1 MSTLIEPQTRNT
13 SEDAP
18 GHPEAQPTSTAQSP
32 RILAGVIRFLVPV
45 AVIGVAVWFAI
56 GLIRTRPVAPRVEV
70 PPRTT
75 IVETIIPE
83 PRTEQLEIIAY
94 GTVEP
99 KRRLMVQSQVG
110 GKVINLNQA
119 LVKGGRVSE
128 GEVLYQIDPRDY
140 ELAVQQRL
148 ADVASA
154 KVAVQRENALQVVAE
169 REWELLGDSVATSE
183 SGRQLARREP
193 QRQQAEAALAAA
205 EGRLSLARLD
215 LERTTMRAPFNA
227 LVLEDMIEIG
237 QVIAPLAPTAT
248 LVGTDA
254 YDVNVSI
261 PLEDLSWLTADARN
275 PAENSPARVVLE
287 LGDQESIQFDGRV
300 DRIAGEVERAGR
312 LAKVIVQVDDPLGD
326 ENAQARLLLG
336 SYVRVVIQGG
346 EVEDVYVLPRAV
358 MQENNTIRIMDADAK
373 LAVRTVDVVAGT
385 PDTVLVR
392 MEIQPGEE
400 IIASPLSV
408 AIPGMPLERLAPAG
422 FQSSEPVDSEFTKT
436 ESTP

>member
-1 MSTLIEPQTRNT
+1 MSTLIEPQPRNS
-13 SEDAP
+13 SEDADT
-18 GHPEAQPTSTAQSP
+18 HPAPESAPTGRRPHIVAS
-32 RILAGVIRFLVPV
+32 VIRFLVPV
-45 AVIGVAVWFAI
+45 LVILVAVWFAI

-75 IVETIIPE
+75 FVETIVPE
-83 PRTEQLEIIAY
+83 PRTERLKIIAY

-99 KRRLMVQSQVG
+99 KRRLVLQSQVG
-110 GKVINLNQA
+110 GKVISLNEA

-128 GEVLYQIDPRDY
+128 GDVLYQIDPRDY

-154 KVAVQRENALQVVAE
+154 KVALQKENALQVVAQ

-183 SGRQLARREP
+183 TGRQLARREP

-237 QVIAPLAPTAT
+237 QVVAPLAPTAT
-248 LVGTDA
+248 LVGTDV

-261 PLEDLSWLTADARN
+261 PLEELAWVTADAGN
-275 PAENSPARVVLE
+275 PADNSPASVVLE
-287 LGDQESIQFDGRV
+287 LGDEESIRFDGRV
-300 DRIAGEVERAGR
+300 ARIAGEVERAGR
-312 LAKVIVQVDDPLGD
+312 LARVIVQVDDPLGD

-336 SYVRVVIQGG
+336 SYVRVEIEGA
-346 EVEDVYVLPRAV
+346 EVEDVFVLPRAV
-358 MQENNTIRIMDADAK
+358 MQENNTVRVMNLDAELDIRTAE
-373 LAVRTVDVVAGT
+373 VVAGT
-385 PDTVLVR
+385 PDTVLLR
-392 MEIQPGEE
+392 LPLQAGEE
-400 IIASPLSV
+400 IVASPLSV
-408 AIPGMPLERLAPAG
+408 AIPGMPLERMDTAGFPRATDADPELAPG
-422 FQSSEPVDSEFTKT
+422 
-436 ESTP
+436 ESNQ